1 MGRIHLSSGLA
12 KAYTMKLGNKR
23 KITIGLRI
31 HKGDK
36 KVEATDQI
44 NPPKSLLFEGRSS
57 YRMNM
62 YNSDAFSMP
71 FAWIEEGS

>member
-36 KVEATDQI
+36 KVEAADHYSDL
-44 NPPKSLLFEGRSS
+44 NSNKSSEIF
-57 YRMNM
+57 
-62 YNSDAFSMP
+62 P
-71 FAWIEEGS
+71 F